1 MARRLVQTSEG
12 WLDVTFSEEQR
23 FASLALLD
31 DAGWVVREDEWN
43 DLDYGLADAIAHL
56 GVPESEAVAIAEQTE
71 AEWLTRGGI
80 PPGDLPRWEGL
91 ALVVGV
97 LIATVGVWL
106 AGVAFLVWLV
116 VRLVT

>member
-1 MARRLVQTSEG
+1 M
-12 WLDVTFSEEQR
+12 
-23 FASLALLD
+23 
-31 DAGWVVREDEWN
+31 REDEWD

-56 GVPESEAVAIAEQTE
+56 GVPEAEALAIAEQTE
-71 AEWLTRGGI
+71 AEWLARGGI
-80 PPGDLPRWEGL
+80 PPGDPPWDGL
-91 ALVVGV
+91 ALVGV